1 MIIRSAIAWLVF
13 VIGASVIVAFVRPI
27 SEQVFP
33 LPSIFAER
41 DSIKP
46 EPTPEP
52 ILPNPTLHGIAT
64 HYDAERNGETTWY
77 SRAGIEFYGAA
88 GPDLRKEVRHEWRNS
103 YRVIVTSE
111 RTGRSLVVWIVD
123 FCECRGGDKNPKND
137 RLVDLAPAVWNALGV
152 PLHLGVTPVTIEHLP

>member
-1 MIIRSAIAWLVF
+1 MILRAGVAGLAF
-13 VIGASVIVAFVRPI
+13 VIGASVAAYLVRPI
-27 SEQVFP
+27 PDQAIP
-33 LPSIFAER
+33 LPSFTASPDPIT
-41 DSIKP
+41 S

-64 HYDAERNGETTWY
+64 HYDAERKGETTWY
-77 SRAGIEFYGAA
+77 TRAGIEFYGAA
-88 GPDLRKEVRHEWRNS
+88 GPDLRKAVRHEWRNK

-137 RLVDLAPAVWNALGV
+137 RLVDLAPEVWNALGV
-152 PLHLGVTPVTIEHLP
+152 PLHLGVTRVTIELLP

>member
-33 LPSIFAER
+33 LPSIFEDR

-46 EPTPEP
+46 EPEP

-64 HYDAERNGETTWY
+64 HFDATRNGSSSWY
-77 SRAGIEFYGAA
+77 TRAGIEFYGAA
-88 GPDLRKEVRHEWRNS
+88 GPDLRDEVVHEWRNK

-111 RTGRSLVVWIVD
+111 RTGRSLIVWIVD

-152 PLHLGVTPVTIEHLP
+152 PLHLGVTPVTIELLP

>member
-13 VIGASVIVAFVRPI
+13 VIGAALIVAFVRPI
-27 SEQVFP
+27 SEQIFP
-33 LPSIFAER
+33 LPSIFEDR

-46 EPTPEP
+46 EPEP

-64 HYDAERNGETTWY
+64 HYDAERKGETTWY
-77 SRAGIEFYGAA
+77 TRAGIEFYGAA
-88 GPDLRKEVRHEWRNS
+88 GPDLRKAVRHEWRNK

-111 RTGRSLVVWIVD
+111 RTGRSLIVWIAD

-152 PLHLGVTPVTIEHLP
+152 PLHLGVTPVTIELLP

>member
-1 MIIRSAIAWLVF
+1 MILRAGTVGLAF
-13 VIGASVIVAFVRPI
+13 VIGASFAAYLVRPI
-27 SEQVFP
+27 PEPVIP
-33 LPSIFAER
+33 LPSFIASP
-41 DSIKP
+41 DPITP

-64 HYDAERNGETTWY
+64 HYDAERKGETTWY
-77 SRAGIEFYGAA
+77 SRAGINLYGAA
-88 GPDLRKEVRHEWRNS
+88 GPDLRDEVRHEWRNS

-111 RTGRSLVVWIVD
+111 RTGRSLIVWIVD

-152 PLHLGVTPVTIEHLP
+152 PLHLGVTPVTIEILP

>member
-13 VIGASVIVAFVRPI
+13 VIWASLIVAFVRPI

-33 LPSIFAER
+33 LSSIFVDR

-46 EPTPEP
+46 EPTPTLP
-52 ILPNPTLHGIAT
+52 IPTLHGIAT
-64 HYDAERNGETTWY
+64 HYDAERKGETTWY
-77 SRAGIEFYGAA
+77 TRAGIEFYGAA
-88 GPDLRKEVRHEWRNS
+88 GPDLRDEVAHEWRNK

-111 RTGRSLVVWIVD
+111 KTRRSIVVWIVD

-137 RLVDLAPAVWNALGV
+137 RLVDLAPAVWDALGV
-152 PLHLGVTPVTIEHLP
+152 PLHLGVTPVTIELLP

>member
-1 MIIRSAIAWLVF
+1 MILRAGIAGLAFIV
-13 VIGASVIVAFVRPI
+13 GASLTSYLVRPI
-27 SEQVFP
+27 PEQGVP
-33 LPSIFAER
+33 LPSFIASS
-41 DSIKP
+41 DPI
-46 EPTPEP
+46 TPEP

-64 HYDAERNGETTWY
+64 HYDAERKGETTWY

-88 GPDLRKEVRHEWRNS
+88 GPDLRKEVRHEWRNK

-137 RLVDLAPAVWNALGV
+137 RLVDLAPAVWIALGV
-152 PLHLGVTPVTIEHLP
+152 PLHLGVTPVTIELLP

>member
-88 GPDLRKEVRHEWRNS
+88 GPDLRKEVRHKWRNS
-103 YRVIVTSE
+103 
-111 RTGRSLVVWIVD
+111 
-123 FCECRGGDKNPKND
+123 
-137 RLVDLAPAVWNALGV
+137 VDLAPAVWNALGV
-152 PLHLGVTPVTIEHLP
+152 PLHLGVTPVSIELLP

>member
-13 VIGASVIVAFVRPI
+13 VIGAALIVAFVRPI
-27 SEQVFP
+27 SEQIFP
-33 LPSIFAER
+33 LPSIFEDR

-46 EPTPEP
+46 EPEP

-64 HYDAERNGETTWY
+64 HYDAERKGVTTWY
-77 SRAGIEFYGAA
+77 TRAGIEFYGAA
-88 GPDLRKEVRHEWRNS
+88 GPDLRKAVRHEWRNK

-152 PLHLGVTPVTIEHLP
+152 PLHLGVTPVTIELLP

>member
-13 VIGASVIVAFVRPI
+13 VIGAALVVAFVRPI

-33 LPSIFAER
+33 LPTYFVDR

-46 EPTPEP
+46 EPIAMPA
-52 ILPNPTLHGIAT
+52 PTLHGIAT
-64 HYDAERNGETTWY
+64 HYDAERNGETAWY
-77 SRAGIEFYGAA
+77 TRAGIDFYGAA
-88 GPDLRKEVRHEWRNS
+88 GPDLRKEVKHEWRNR

-111 RTGRSLVVWIVD
+111 RTGRSLIVWIVD

-137 RLVDLAPAVWNALGV
+137 RLVDLAPAVWDALGV
-152 PLHLGVTPVTIEHLP
+152 PLHLGVTPVTIELVP

>member
-13 VIGASVIVAFVRPI
+13 VIGAALVVAFVRPI

-33 LPSIFAER
+33 FPSFFEDR
-41 DSIKP
+41 DSLRP

-52 ILPNPTLHGIAT
+52 IVVNATFQGIAT
-64 HYDAERNGETTWY
+64 YYDAERNGETTWY
-77 SRAGIEFYGAA
+77 TRAGIDFYGAA

-111 RTGRSLVVWIVD
+111 KTGRSLVVWIVD

-152 PLHLGVTPVTIEHLP
+152 PLHLGVTPVTIELLP

>member
-46 EPTPEP
+46 EPTPEL

-88 GPDLRKEVRHEWRNS
+88 GPDLRAEVRHEWRNK

-111 RTGRSLVVWIVD
+111 RTGRSVVVWIAD

-152 PLHLGVTPVTIEHLP
+152 PLHLGVTPVTIELLP